1 MLYELGI
8 REKFFVSTANSAFFC
23 STTTGDALG
32 RVETRNKVQVNNA
45 AISDT
50 FN

>member
-8 REKFFVSTANSAFFC
+8 REKFFVLTANSAFLFNHN
-23 STTTGDALG
+23 GDALG
-32 RVETRNKVQVNNA
+32 RVETRNKVQVNDA